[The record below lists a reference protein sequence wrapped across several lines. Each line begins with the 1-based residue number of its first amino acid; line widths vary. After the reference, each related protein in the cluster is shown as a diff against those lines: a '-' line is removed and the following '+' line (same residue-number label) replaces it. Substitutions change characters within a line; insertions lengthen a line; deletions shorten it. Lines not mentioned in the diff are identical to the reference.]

1 MDFTFYPHDLQYC
14 VLRLQSCGFDYSFV
28 NFTNPSVYMNP
39 EAVESPSFQLVS
51 VRSSVNLV
59 PIRGTLYSE
68 CDVTIVL
75 QRKLNYFIYQVG
87 MCTLGSFSEL
97 YYSESWNHSEFNFR
111 QIWISW
117 ISVATGNPTV
127 IRLFLYCFD
136 CLAWFFIA
144 WTGVFSNCID
154 DSDLLA
160 GFLDRSWQ
168 WFSCQFLLVSLSCS
182 SYSLSLCGYL
192 AKLLPQYCFL
202 SRFHC
207 KCYSCWLWLQWVH
220 QFNPLSHRSHT

>member
-1 MDFTFYPHDLQYC
+1 MAIDDLSNTLIAFTSNGTFSFDRHLKSKVRCPMDFTFYPHDLQYC

-97 YYSESWNHSEFNFR
+97 YYSES
-111 QIWISW
+111 
-117 ISVATGNPTV
+117 
-127 IRLFLYCFD
+127 
-136 CLAWFFIA
+136 
-144 WTGVFSNCID
+144 
-154 DSDLLA
+154 
-160 GFLDRSWQ
+160 
-168 WFSCQFLLVSLSCS
+168 
-182 SYSLSLCGYL
+182 
-192 AKLLPQYCFL
+192 
-202 SRFHC
+202 
-207 KCYSCWLWLQWVH
+207 
-220 QFNPLSHRSHT
+220 